1 MLKDL
6 NRLKQSA
13 RLWFDLF
20 GEQSRKIGFV
30 RSDYDHALYL
40 NANGRFITVYVNN
53 IHLIGP
59 DLSLMEEMMSKLSSK
74 FKMTDIGKTSH
85 YLGIGVYRNWD
96 VGIFTVTQTAYIDQ
110 LHQMSLCNSSPTP
123 IVKSLLFA
131 PASKEFNI
139 VSEDVSS
146 YKKFIGAV
154 YSSLFN

>member
-1 MLKDL
+1 MITYQGLYSHQLDAVIAFFKSYLKKRVYIEQSERFYNDNPNQVLLMLKYL
-6 NRLKQSA
+6 SRLKQSA

-59 DLSLMEEMMSKLSSK
+59 DLSLMEEMMSKLSSR

-96 VGIFTVTQTAYIDQ
+96 VGIFTVTQTAYID
-110 LHQMSLCNSSPTP
+110 
-123 IVKSLLFA
+123 
-131 PASKEFNI
+131 
-139 VSEDVSS
+139 
-146 YKKFIGAV
+146 
-154 YSSLFN
+154 